1 MENQQI
7 KKQKRQHS
15 ATLLCSKLTR
25 RLDVLLCSKLTRRL
39 DVADGVSF
47 GRIALGGCVSLFR
60 CLFSYHHENVLL
72 HHQMNLA

>member
-25 RLDVLLCSKLTRRL
+25 RLDV
-39 DVADGVSF
+39 ADGVSF
-47 GRIALGGCVSLFR
+47 GMIALGGCVSLFR